1 MTPQSINTAIAE
13 SLGWDM
19 DPVETREW
27 GSRGQWCVWRGTMM
41 PKTMLQRQWCVSRGT
56 MTPKTM
62 LPNYHS
68 SLDACAE
75 FEATLT
81 TPFDK
86 NCYAALVFDQLS
98 EVDQTGELD
107 FCMIT
112 ATAPQR
118 CEAYLKLK
126 GLWKE
131 GAK

>member
-1 MTPQSINTAIAE
+1 MTPQSINIAIQE

-19 DPVETREW
+19 DPAETHEW
-27 GSRGQWCVWRGTMM
+27 GSRGQWCVWPHGGRIIM
-41 PKTMLQRQWCVSRGT
+41 PKTMV
-56 MTPKTM
+56 
-62 LPNYHS
+62 PNYHS

-75 FEATLT
+75 FEATM
-81 TPFDK
+81 DK
-86 NCYAALVFDQLS
+86 QEQSDYICALGGLCQEPD
-98 EVDQTGELD
+98 LD
-107 FCMIT
+107 DWAGVCF